1 MDPKP
6 VYRKV
11 ISPWYD
17 AEPLCVWVI
26 VLMLAVFLFACAGI
40 SVAGSHPFWSSSI
53 WVPIL
58 LAGLSVWVLFTTSVR
73 LIKRLM
79 DRRSNESSL

>member
-1 MDPKP
+1 VESKP

-17 AEPLCVWVI
+17 SEPVCIGVI
-26 VLMLAVFLFACAGI
+26 MMMLVVFLFACAGI
-40 SVAGSHPFWSSSI
+40 SVAGSHPFWRAHI

-58 LAGLSVWVLFTTSVR
+58 LAGLSLWVLFSTSVR
-73 LIKRLM
+73 LIKRLV
-79 DRRSNESSL
+79 DKRANESSL